1 MADQPGL
8 EKRKG
13 GRVKEGARRKEE
25 SDAATDVSEREAL
38 RAERAGEVGRPD
50 VAVECRAAARGVSR
64 FGVRPSAPSVIPF
77 EPS

>member
-50 VAVECRAAARGVSR
+50 VAVVPLRAASVGLA
-64 FGVRPSAPSVIPF
+64 SAPAPLRAFVT
-77 EPS
+77 